1 MNSEDAA
8 VDRTGSRE
16 SPGVSSPPSARNR
29 SIRPWHVAGVLLIA
43 TALALGIYAFWPQL
57 TGAADADDDESD
69 RDSDRIE
76 MRARVDVM
84 VAEPTD
90 FILLAEATG
99 HLAPWRMADISAEA
113 SGLVEERLVE
123 EGSRVAEGDIL
134 LRLDDRDEQIALEEA
149 QSRLLEAQIQ
159 YADIRIGSANA
170 TGPDSAR
177 IEEAERIFA
186 RAEQAFE
193 AGSITLEEL
202 QVARREYDATVLR
215 SGARRPEVEAVRSGL
230 EQAEQAV
237 ERAELQLTRKTL
249 RAPFGGRVADLEVE
263 IGQHVGAGA
272 MVMRI
277 LDDAKMKV
285 TVDVLEADLVGLQV
299 NGAAHVRIPALAD
312 TTVSGRIFS
321 INPSV
326 NPQTG
331 TGRVTVEVSNP
342 LGELL
347 SGLFAYVRLETGR
360 LPGRIVVP
368 ADAVL
373 VRQGRDLVFLVEG
386 ARAQWTYVTVGR
398 RSGDL
403 IEITEPIAPG
413 DSVAVAGH
421 HALSHDAR
429 VEVGEVVP
437 LAELTP

>member
-8 VDRTGSRE
+8 VDRTGRST
-16 SPGVSSPPSARNR
+16 SPGDSSHPSATHR
-29 SIRPWHVAGVLLIA
+29 SIRPWHVAGVLLVA
-43 TALALGIYAFWPQL
+43 TALTLGIYAFWPQL
-57 TGAADADDDESD
+57 TGAADADDEENDPGAE
-69 RDSDRIE
+69 RVE

-84 VAEPTD
+84 IAEPTD

-99 HLAPWRMADISAEA
+99 HLSPWRSADISAEA

-123 EGSRVAEGDIL
+123 EGSRVSAGDVL

-149 QSRLLEAQIQ
+149 RSRLLEAQIQ

-177 IEEAERIFA
+177 IEEAERTFA

-193 AGSITLEEL
+193 DGSITLEEM

-237 ERAELQLTRKTL
+237 ERAELQLSRKTV
-249 RAPFGGRVADLEVE
+249 RAPFGGRVADLAVE
-263 IGQHVGAGA
+263 MGQRISAGT
-272 MVMRI
+272 MVMRL
-277 LDDAKMKV
+277 LDDARMKV
-285 TVDVLEADLVGLQV
+285 TVDVLEADLVGLEV
-299 NGAAHVRIPALAD
+299 SGAAHVRIPAMAD

-326 NPQTG
+326 DPQTG
-331 TGRVTVEVSNP
+331 TGRVTVELSNP
-342 LGELL
+342 RGDLL
-347 SGLFAYVRLETGR
+347 SGLFTYVRLETGR

-386 ARAQWTYVTVGR
+386 ERARWTYVSVGR

-429 VEVGEVVP
+429 IEVGEVVP
-437 LAELTP
+437 LADLTP

>member
-1 MNSEDAA
+1 MSNEEGPRA
-8 VDRTGSRE
+8 
-16 SPGVSSPPSARNR
+16 R
-29 SIRPWHVAGVLLIA
+29 SIRLWHVAGVLLVA

-57 TGAADADDDESD
+57 TGGADAGDDDTD
-69 RDSDRIE
+69 RDADRVE
-76 MRARVDVM
+76 MRARVDVI

-99 HLAPWRMADISAEA
+99 HLAPWRRADISAEA

-123 EGSRVAEGDIL
+123 EGSQVSTGDVL

-149 QSRLLEAQIQ
+149 RSRVLEAQIQ

-170 TGPDSAR
+170 SGPDSAR
-177 IEEAERIFA
+177 IAEAERTFQ
-186 RAEQAFE
+186 RAQAAHE
-193 AGSITLEEL
+193 DGSITLEEL

-237 ERAELQLTRKTL
+237 ERAELQLSRKTV
-249 RAPFGGRVADLEVE
+249 RAPFGGRIADLDVE
-263 IGQHVGAGA
+263 IGQRIGAGT
-272 MVMRI
+272 MVMRL
-277 LDDAKMKV
+277 LDDSRMKV
-285 TVDVLEADLVGLQV
+285 TVDVLEADLVGLTV
-299 NGAAHVRIPALAD
+299 NGAARVRIPAMAD

-321 INPSV
+321 INPAV
-326 NPQTG
+326 DPQTG
-331 TGRVTVEVSNP
+331 TGRVTVELSNP
-342 LGELL
+342 RGDLL
-347 SGLFAYVRLETGR
+347 SGLFAYVRLESGR
-360 LPGRIVVP
+360 LPNRIVVP

-373 VRQGRDLVFLVEG
+373 VRQGRDLVFLVQDG
-386 ARAQWTYVTVGR
+386 RAQWTYVTIGR

-403 IEITEPIAPG
+403 IEIMEHVASG
-413 DSVAVAGH
+413 DSIAVSGH

-437 LAELTP
+437 LADLTP